1 MLGSYSYCS
10 TLGENGKNMA
20 NLSPLEKHKFEK
32 FFGME
37 TGYVLDFSN
46 RTFREFILDSVGIDI
61 YDDKYNYWSGS
72 KANRLRAFW
81 NLEQDAIVGKLL
93 MDLLEYWGL
102 MRDQPPSP
110 YERSLYDGCWRI
122 ASRLKETPLVEG
134 YEVLESYADVENFAS
149 LMNAIRESIE
159 RNEPETALDRLHTFV
174 VKYIR
179 QLCDKHEIPYDR
191 KTPLHGLFGSYVK
204 YLRSNGLLESQMA
217 ERILKSSVRI
227 IQDFNH
233 VRNDKSLAH
242 DNPLLNRNESILI
255 FNFVASTIR
264 FIEALEKEIAEKSG
278 WEDGV
283 SNDIVFDD
291 IPF

>member
-1 MLGSYSYCS
+1 
-10 TLGENGKNMA
+10 MA
-20 NLSPLEKHKFEK
+20 NLSPLEKTKFEK
-32 FFGME
+32 LFGME

-61 YDDKYNYWSGS
+61 YDDKYDYWSGS

-81 NLEQDAIVGKLL
+81 NSEQDAIVGKLL
-93 MDLLEYWGL
+93 LDLLEYWNL
-102 MRDQPPSP
+102 MSEQPPSP
-110 YERSLYDGCWRI
+110 YERNLYDDCWRI
-122 ASRLKETPLVEG
+122 ASRLKETPIVGG
-134 YEVLESYADVENFAS
+134 YEIFESYADEDDFAS
-149 LMNAIRESIE
+149 LLSAIRESIE
-159 RNEPETALDRLHTFV
+159 RNEPESALDRLHTFV

-179 QLCDKHEIPYDR
+179 QLCGKHEIPYDR

-217 ERILKSSVRI
+217 ERILQSSVRI

-233 VRNDKSLAH
+233 VRNDNSLAH
-242 DNPLLNRNESILI
+242 DNPLLNRDESILI

-264 FIEALEKEIAEKSG
+264 FIDTLEKKMANENG
-278 WEDGV
+278 DGV
-283 SNDIVFDD
+283 SSDIDFED

>member
-1 MLGSYSYCS
+1 
-10 TLGENGKNMA
+10 MA
-20 NLSPLEKHKFEK
+20 NLSPLEKYKFEK
-32 FFGME
+32 LFGME

-46 RTFREFILDSVGIDI
+46 RTFQEFILDSVGIDI
-61 YDDKYNYWSGS
+61 YDAKYNYWSGS

-81 NLEQDAIVGKLL
+81 KVEQDAVVGKLL
-93 MDLLEYWGL
+93 LDLLEYWGL
-102 MRDQPPSP
+102 MSDQTPSSH
-110 YERSLYDGCWRI
+110 ERSLYDECWRI
-122 ASRLKETPLVEG
+122 ASRLKDTPLVEG
-134 YEVLESYADVENFAS
+134 YEVLESYADVEDFAS

-174 VKYIR
+174 VRYIR
-179 QLCDKHEIPYDR
+179 RLCDKHEISYDK
-191 KTPLHGLFGSYVK
+191 KTPLHGLLGSYVK
-204 YLRSNGLLESQMA
+204 HLRSNGLLESQMA

-242 DNPLLNRNESILI
+242 DNPLLNKNESILI

-264 FIEALEKEIAEKSG
+264 FIETVEKGMAEKSG
-278 WEDGV
+278 IDNGI
-283 SNDIVFDD
+283 SSDIDFDD